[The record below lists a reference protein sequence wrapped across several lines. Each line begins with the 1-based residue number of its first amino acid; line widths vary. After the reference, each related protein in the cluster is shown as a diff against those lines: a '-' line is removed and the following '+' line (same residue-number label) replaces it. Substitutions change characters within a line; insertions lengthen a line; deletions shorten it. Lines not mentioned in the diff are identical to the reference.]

1 MNRSNSIVNGIKWWP
16 TSSVKLQFGSSV
28 AIQKLRES
36 KWFQIEEERIFC
48 AVVECGFIVE
58 IKENQENE
66 SIWGVVLCKSTKGEF
81 FFIYRNFIDSL
92 YGASCCY

>member
-16 TSSVKLQFGSSV
+16 TSSAKLQFGSSV

-36 KWFQIEEERIFC
+36 KWFEIEEERIFC

-66 SIWGVVLCKSTKGEF
+66 SIWGVVLCKSSKGGVVF
-81 FFIYRNFIDSL
+81 FNLFIFRNFIVNS
-92 YGASCCY
+92 